1 MSKLIPF
8 VAVIALVTF
17 AQFVSSIPAF
27 AQKESCQA
35 YCVKRCEIAI
45 ASSKGYC
52 QSQCVP
58 ACLEK
63 RSKK

>member
-8 VAVIALVTF
+8 VAAISLVTF

-35 YCVKRCEIAI
+35 YCVKRCEV
-45 ASSKGYC
+45 ASSKGWC